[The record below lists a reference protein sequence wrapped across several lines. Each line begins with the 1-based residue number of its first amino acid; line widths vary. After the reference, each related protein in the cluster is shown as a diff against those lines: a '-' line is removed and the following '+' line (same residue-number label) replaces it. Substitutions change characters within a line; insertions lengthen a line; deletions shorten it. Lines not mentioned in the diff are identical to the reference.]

1 MKKVVVAG
9 CLCLDITPEFHDSR
23 EGEKKSAAEWFLPG
37 KLMQVGEAS
46 IHTGGAVANTGLAF
60 RHFGADVSL
69 MGKVGDDAFGKLVLD
84 LLDRHG
90 GRQGA
95 AVSKDCSTAYTVVL
109 APPGID
115 RIFFHNPGA
124 NDVFGLDDL
133 DFEEIA
139 QADLFHLGYP
149 TIMRRMFEH
158 PDELVEIFSRVKELG
173 VKTSLDLTA
182 IEEDSDAAKAD
193 WPALLQ
199 ELLPKVDFFV
209 PSAEEICFLIDR
221 DRYDQWMERA
231 SGGDLTEYLEI
242 ENDIRPLADRLLTWG
257 AGIVLIKCG
266 IKGLYLKTG
275 KSQELPESWQDIE
288 LFEPSYQAE
297 RVRSATGAGDV
308 SIAAFLTALLE
319 GKEPG
324 RCLSLAAAAGAC
336 CVTEYDSLSGLLTM
350 EEMEE
355 KIDQGWEKNNSPV
368 SEYLEPE

>member
-9 CLCLDITPEFHDSR
+9 CLCLDITPEFYNSKD
-23 EGEKKSAAEWFLPG
+23 GEKKSAAQWFLPG

-60 RHFGADVSL
+60 RRFGADVSL
-69 MGKVGDDAFGKLVLD
+69 MGKVGDDAFGKLVLN
-84 LLDRHG
+84 LLDQYG
-90 GRQGA
+90 GSRGV
-95 AVSKDCSTAYTVVL
+95 AVSGDCSTAYTVVL

-115 RIFFHNPGA
+115 RIFFHNAGA
-124 NDVFGLDDL
+124 NDVFGLEDL
-133 DFEEIA
+133 DFGEIA

-149 TIMRRMFEH
+149 TIMRRMFVH
-158 PDELVEIFSRVKELG
+158 PEELLEIYGRVKELG

-193 WPALLQ
+193 WPSLFQ
-199 ELLPKVDFFV
+199 KLLPMVDYFV

-221 DRYDQWMERA
+221 DMYNQWTERA
-231 SGGDLTEYLEI
+231 AGGDLTEILDI
-242 ENDIRPLADRLLTWG
+242 EKDIRPLAERLLTWG
-257 AGIVLIKCG
+257 AGTVLIKCG

-275 KSQELPESWQDIE
+275 QNRELPEDWKELE
-288 LFEPSYQAE
+288 LFEPSYRAD

-308 SIAAFLTALLE
+308 SIAAFLTGLLE
-319 GKEPG
+319 GKEPR

-336 CVTEYDSLSGLLTM
+336 CVTEFDSLSGLLTM

-355 KIDQGWEKNNSPV
+355 KIDRGWEK
-368 SEYLEPE
+368 YTQ